1 MWVQVALINFSLGFA
16 PDKLDFVDK
25 TLASVGA
32 SLLKAQV
39 QRVTAKARDAL
50 VLLLKTP
57 MLSNGNPLTIL
68 ALQHYAPLMAY
79 LGASNSVYPCFTL

>member
-1 MWVQVALINFSLGFA
+1 MQVALINFSLGFA

-39 QRVTAKARDAL
+39 QRVTGKARDAL

-79 LGASNSVYPCFTL
+79 LGASISVIASWL

>member
-1 MWVQVALINFSLGFA
+1 VWVQVALINFSLGFA
-16 PDKLDFVDK
+16 PDKLDFVDR
-25 TLASVGA
+25 TLASVAA

-39 QRVTAKARDAL
+39 QRVTGKARDAL

-79 LGASNSVYPCFTL
+79 LGASLCV